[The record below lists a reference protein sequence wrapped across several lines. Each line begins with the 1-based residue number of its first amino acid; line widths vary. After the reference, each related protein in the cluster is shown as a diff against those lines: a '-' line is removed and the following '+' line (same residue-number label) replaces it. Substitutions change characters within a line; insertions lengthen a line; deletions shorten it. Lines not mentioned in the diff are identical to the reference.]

1 MKNKKFPPNTSTVP
15 PTTKLNTKSDV
26 KLGVENPQPSTDQNN
41 DQPSEQDVSE
51 TQYYSNPDFS
61 LRLFSY
67 LNFRPERG
75 DIYTCSVR
83 HRGLEQDI
91 TRFWEV
97 EVPEDS
103 QEVETV
109 VLVIGILVGF
119 LGFVV
124 GIIIIVMSKLELR
137 AE

>member
-1 MKNKKFPPNTSTVP
+1 QSFKYIIVFVVVNVFFISALNLSIVP
-15 PTTKLNTKSDV
+15 PSTQLYTKNDV
-26 KLGVENPQPSTDQNN
+26 KLGVENTLICSVTSFHPPPVNISWMRNGE
-41 DQPSEQDVSE
+41 PVSEQDVSE

-91 TRFWEV
+91 TRFWGEKFF
-97 EVPEDS
+97 
-103 QEVETV
+103 
-109 VLVIGILVGF
+109 I
-119 LGFVV
+119 V
-124 GIIIIVMSKLELR
+124 GISDSW
-137 AE
+137 